1 MISLK
6 KSHSLQQLY
15 DPKIIRT
22 QVFTKTATFIL
33 NKLYTKVI
41 YIK

>member
-15 DPKIIRT
+15 DPKIIT